1 MDAFAKKRPILFSL
15 ILIITWFVLLMIFT
29 GIASVILKL
38 PYGDTKTSTI
48 GHAAT
53 AACIIIFIW
62 RLDILEASG
71 IARLGRW
78 QIWLLALLGMIYF
91 VCASLYAFYGK
102 AGFNFSGLLQEP
114 NVFSSI
120 LTHFTVS
127 LNEEFFFRGLI
138 LTIFIRAWAHNNR
151 GKITS
156 VLITS
161 VLFAGVHLT
170 QVFTHG
176 LPLSSVL
183 LLTLETLIISI
194 WWSAL
199 VVLGESIW
207 PAVLLHFVVN
217 AAVSVQ
223 GYRIPLLAPEI
234 LAYRRILWFSIP
246 LGILGMV
253 LLFFK
258 ARKTG

>member
-1 MDAFAKKRPILFSL
+1 MGVFVRKRPILFTL
-15 ILIITWFVLLMIFT
+15 ILTVAWFALLMIFM
-29 GIASVILKL
+29 GIASAVFKTS
-38 PYGDTKTSTI
+38 YGDAISSTI
-48 GHAAT
+48 GHAA
-53 AACIIIFIW
+53 AAVCIIIVIW
-62 RLDILEASG
+62 RLDILKASG

-114 NVFSSI
+114 NAFSSI

-127 LNEEFFFRGLI
+127 LNEEFLFRGLI

-194 WWSAL
+194 WWGAL

-223 GYRIPLLAPEI
+223 GYRISLLAPEI

-253 LLFFK
+253 LLFYT

>member
-1 MDAFAKKRPILFSL
+1 
-15 ILIITWFVLLMIFT
+15 
-29 GIASVILKL
+29 
-38 PYGDTKTSTI
+38 
-48 GHAAT
+48 
-53 AACIIIFIW
+53 
-62 RLDILEASG
+62 
-71 IARLGRW
+71 
-78 QIWLLALLGMIYF
+78 
-91 VCASLYAFYGK
+91 
-102 AGFNFSGLLQEP
+102 
-114 NVFSSI
+114 
-120 LTHFTVS
+120 
-127 LNEEFFFRGLI
+127 
-138 LTIFIRAWAHNNR
+138 
-151 GKITS
+151 
-156 VLITS
+156 

-194 WWSAL
+194 WWGAL

-223 GYRIPLLAPEI
+223 GYRISLLAPEI

-253 LLFFK
+253 LLFYT
-258 ARKTG
+258 ARKAG